1 MAVGIRFVGLSVMTT
16 CSLVDQYGI
25 LEDHLHFLS
34 HSNSESGESM
44 FVQNIATTYPP
55 THLPTRETTA
65 QCCNPQDHNVSIIES
80 CSGGSSKMLIL
91 LFVMALTS

>member
-1 MAVGIRFVGLSVMTT
+1 
-16 CSLVDQYGI
+16 
-25 LEDHLHFLS
+25 
-34 HSNSESGESM
+34 M

-55 THLPTRETTA
+55 THLPTRETAA

-91 LFVMALTS
+91 LFVMALTN